1 MRGRTNTTI
10 SGAST
15 LAEGENGVLLDGSH
29 DGDKTRE
36 RKRKGQEYQGK
47 NNKKNS
53 SLTKLLEALEGRG
66 SNEVGRHCKN
76 Y

>member
-1 MRGRTNTTI
+1 MPNGKVVRGAT
-10 SGAST
+10 G
-15 LAEGENGVLLDGSH
+15 EGIGKDSRFLDGSH

-66 SNEVGRHCKN
+66 SNEVGRHCNN
-76 Y
+76 YL